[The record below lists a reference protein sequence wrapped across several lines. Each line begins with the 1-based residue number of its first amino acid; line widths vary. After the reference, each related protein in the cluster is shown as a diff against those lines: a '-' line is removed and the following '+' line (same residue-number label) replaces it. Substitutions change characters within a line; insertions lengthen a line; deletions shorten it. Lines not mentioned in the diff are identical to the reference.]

1 MIVNTMSTTSRDTP
15 PGTAQT
21 AQAAQAAGSA
31 GSAQT
36 AQAVPIAPTVQ
47 TAPIAPTDQAAQ
59 RVKTALLALACLD
72 LTSLNDADDAAAIS
86 ALCARASLGAAGAP
100 AAVCVWPR
108 FVAQARAALPAGIR
122 VAAVANFPA
131 GGLDAAAAVA
141 DARAIVDAGADEL
154 DLVLPWRALRRGD
167 AAGAAALV
175 AAVRA
180 ACPGR
185 TLKLI
190 LESGDLATPALVR
203 QACLIGLD
211 AGVDFL
217 KTSTGKTLTGATPDA
232 ARVMLQAIA
241 AHPRGAQVGFKAS
254 GGIRSVADAEVYIA
268 LVREILGGSALT
280 PQRLRFGASGLLGD
294 IETVL
299 AGGGDG
305 RSDSHSDSPRD
316 SSGGGSTAPAD
327 SY

>member
-1 MIVNTMSTTSRDTP
+1 MIVNTMSTTPRDTP

-21 AQAAQAAGSA
+21 AQA
-31 GSAQT
+31 
-36 AQAVPIAPTVQ
+36 VQ
-47 TAPIAPTDQAAQ
+47 IAPTDQSVQAAQ
-59 RVKTALLALACLD
+59 RVKTARLALACLD

-100 AAVCVWPR
+100 AAVCVWQR

-141 DARAIVDAGADEL
+141 DARAIVDAGADEV

-211 AGVDFL
+211 AGVNFL

-241 AHPRGAQVGFKAS
+241 AHPRGAQVGFKGS

-268 LVREILGGSALT
+268 LVREILGESALT

-299 AGGGDG
+299 AGSGDG
-305 RSDSHSDSPRD
+305 RSGGRSVSRSDSRSEGRSD
-316 SSGGGSTAPAD
+316 SSSGGNAASAS

>member
-1 MIVNTMSTTSRDTP
+1 MIVNTMNTMSRDTP
-15 PGTAQT
+15 PGTPQT
-21 AQAAQAAGSA
+21 AQAAQGAQ
-31 GSAQT
+31 SAQT
-36 AQAVPIAPTVQ
+36 AQA
-47 TAPIAPTDQAAQ
+47 APIAPTDQAAQ

-141 DARAIVDAGADEL
+141 DASAIVDAGADEV

-180 ACPGR
+180 ACPGH

-190 LESGDLATPALVR
+190 LESGDLATPALVH

-217 KTSTGKTLTGATPDA
+217 KTSTGKTLAGATPDA

-254 GGIRSVADAEVYIA
+254 GGIRSVADAAVYIA

-299 AGGGDG
+299 AG
-305 RSDSHSDSPRD
+305 
-316 SSGGGSTAPAD
+316 SGGGSGDGSIDGSGGGKGTAAS